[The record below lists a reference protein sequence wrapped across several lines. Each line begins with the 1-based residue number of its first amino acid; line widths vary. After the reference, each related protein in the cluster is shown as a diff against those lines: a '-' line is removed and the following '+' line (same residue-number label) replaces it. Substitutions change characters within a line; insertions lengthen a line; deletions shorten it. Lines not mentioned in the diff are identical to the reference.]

1 MNTRGEGSL
10 EYNLDKNSFGVGWFF
25 LCFCYFFK
33 KKKSVSVQKFTHLKL
48 QKFQFIFSSLQSL
61 DPSTDRISL
70 QQQEDGGIVAL

>member
-10 EYNLDKNSFGVGWFF
+10 EYNLDRNSFGVGWFF

-33 KKKSVSVQKFTHLKL
+33 KSIPVQKFTHLQL
-48 QKFQFIFSSLQSL
+48 QKFQFIFGSLQSL

-70 QQQEDGGIVAL
+70 QQQEDGGILAL